1 MGSMRKGSRVFL
13 AASLCA
19 AFSATS
25 FAGGPFGIIRVGKW
39 QGAAYTTDKG
49 AFSHCTAAAK
59 FDKGRALILAENA
72 NRSWIVGAADPAWDF
87 HDRKSVTL
95 ILTFD
100 GQAQFEVQGTAT
112 REAVVGKLP
121 NQAINAWR
129 KSHQLVATANKQT
142 LQFDLAAAGDVVP
155 SIENCVEQINTNG
168 IASAGDF
175 SNPRGKPAKAS
186 AKSDST
192 KTDSTKSD
200 STKSDN
206 EPAEKPSD
214 PDRLVSVSGTGFVVS
229 KNAHIVT
236 NNHVVAN
243 CVGDIHGNLAGQAPV
258 KLRVVSADEEN
269 DLALLQGPKKFKE
282 KDIATIRASAV
293 NSGDQVVAIGYPLHG
308 LLTSDL
314 TVTTGIIS
322 SLAGLHNDTRFLQ
335 ISAPVQP
342 GNSGG
347 PLHDGSGNVVG
358 VVSAKLDALRMVKA
372 TGDIPQKRQFCHQDR
387 GAARLPRQQRG
398 AVSDHRA
405 LGRVEDCRH
414 RQRGAGLHHAD
425 LMHGASR
432 RTEITQ
438 RSKYV
443 DDRDRPGHG

>member
-1 MGSMRKGSRVFL
+1 
-13 AASLCA
+13 
-19 AFSATS
+19 
-25 FAGGPFGIIRVGKW
+25 
-39 QGAAYTTDKG
+39 
-49 AFSHCTAAAK
+49 
-59 FDKGRALILAENA
+59 
-72 NRSWIVGAADPAWDF
+72 
-87 HDRKSVTL
+87 
-95 ILTFD
+95 
-100 GQAQFEVQGTAT
+100 
-112 REAVVGKLP
+112 
-121 NQAINAWR
+121 
-129 KSHQLVATANKQT
+129 
-142 LQFDLAAAGDVVP
+142 
-155 SIENCVEQINTNG
+155 
-168 IASAGDF
+168 
-175 SNPRGKPAKAS
+175 
-186 AKSDST
+186 
-192 KTDSTKSD
+192 
-200 STKSDN
+200 
-206 EPAEKPSD
+206 
-214 PDRLVSVSGTGFVVS
+214 VVS

-372 TGDIPQKRQFCHQDR
+372 TGDIPQNVNFAIKTGALRDFLDNSAVPYQTTEPSGDSKTADIAS
-387 GAARLPRQQRG
+387 AARAYTMLISCT
-398 AVSDHRA
+398 AHH
-405 LGRVEDCRH
+405 VER
-414 RQRGAGLHHAD
+414 
-425 LMHGASR
+425 
-432 RTEITQ
+432 
-438 RSKYV
+438 K
-443 DDRDRPGHG
+443 

>member
-1 MGSMRKGSRVFL
+1 MMKVSRVLLTAF
-13 AASLCA
+13 ACV

-25 FAGGPFGIIRVGKW
+25 FAGGPFGIIHVGKW

-59 FDKGRALILAENA
+59 FDKGLALIIAENA
-72 NRSWIVGAADPAWDF
+72 DHSWIIGAADPAWQF
-87 HDRKSVTL
+87 HDRQSVTL

-100 GQAQFEVQGTAT
+100 GQAQFEIQGAAT

-121 NQAINAWR
+121 SQAINAWR
-129 KSHQLVATANKQT
+129 KSRLLVATANKQT
-142 LQFDLAAAGDVVP
+142 LQFDLAAAGNVVP
-155 SIENCVEQINTNG
+155 SIEYCVDKINTNG

-175 SNPRGKPAKAS
+175 SNPKAKPSTAKAS
-186 AKSDST
+186 AKSD
-192 KTDSTKSD
+192 D
-200 STKSDN
+200 
-206 EPAEKPSD
+206 EPAEKPSE
-214 PDRLVSVSGTGFVVS
+214 PDKLVSVSGSGFVVS
-229 KNAHIVT
+229 RNAYIVT
-236 NNHVVAN
+236 NNHVVAD
-243 CVGDIHGNLAGQAPV
+243 CVGDIHGNLVGQAPV

-269 DLALLQGPKKFKE
+269 DLALLQGTKKFKE

-335 ISAPVQP
+335 ISVPVQP

-347 PLHDGSGNVVG
+347 PLHDNSGNIVG

-372 TGDIPQKRQFCHQDR
+372 TGDIPQNINFAIKTGALRDFLDNSAVPYQTADP
-387 GAARLPRQQRG
+387 GSEMKTADIASAARTCTMLISCT
-398 AVSDHRA
+398 A
-405 LGRVEDCRH
+405 
-414 RQRGAGLHHAD
+414 
-425 LMHGASR
+425 R
-432 RTEITQ
+432 RSE
-438 RSKYV
+438 RK
-443 DDRDRPGHG
+443 

>member
-1 MGSMRKGSRVFL
+1 MMKVSRVLLTAF
-13 AASLCA
+13 ACV

-25 FAGGPFGIIRVGKW
+25 FAGGPFGIIHVGKW

-59 FDKGRALILAENA
+59 FDKGLALIIAENA
-72 NRSWIVGAADPAWDF
+72 DHSWIIGAADPAWQF
-87 HDRKSVTL
+87 HDRQSVTL

-100 GQAQFEVQGTAT
+100 GQAQFEIQGAAT

-121 NQAINAWR
+121 SQAINAWR
-129 KSHQLVATANKQT
+129 KSRLLVATANKQT
-142 LQFDLAAAGDVVP
+142 LQFDLAAAGNVVP
-155 SIENCVEQINTNG
+155 SIEYCVDKINTNG

-175 SNPRGKPAKAS
+175 SNPKAKPSTAKAS
-186 AKSDST
+186 AKSD
-192 KTDSTKSD
+192 D
-200 STKSDN
+200 
-206 EPAEKPSD
+206 EPAEKPSE
-214 PDRLVSVSGTGFVVS
+214 PDKLVSVSGSGFVVS
-229 KNAHIVT
+229 RNAYIVT
-236 NNHVVAN
+236 NNRVVAD
-243 CVGDIHGNLAGQAPV
+243 CVGDIHGNLVGQAPV

-269 DLALLQGPKKFKE
+269 DLALLQGTKKFKE

-335 ISAPVQP
+335 ISVPVQP

-347 PLHDGSGNVVG
+347 PLHDNSGNIVG

-372 TGDIPQKRQFCHQDR
+372 TGDIPQNINFAIKTGALRDFLDNSAVPYQTADP
-387 GAARLPRQQRG
+387 GSEMKTADIASAARTYTMLISCT
-398 AVSDHRA
+398 A
-405 LGRVEDCRH
+405 
-414 RQRGAGLHHAD
+414 
-425 LMHGASR
+425 R
-432 RTEITQ
+432 RTE
-438 RSKYV
+438 RK
-443 DDRDRPGHG
+443 

>member
-1 MGSMRKGSRVFL
+1 MMKVSRVLLTAF
-13 AASLCA
+13 ACV

-25 FAGGPFGIIRVGKW
+25 FAGGPFGIIHVGKW

-59 FDKGRALILAENA
+59 FDKGLALIIAENA
-72 NRSWIVGAADPAWDF
+72 DHSWIIGAADPAWQF
-87 HDRKSVTL
+87 HDRQSVTL

-100 GQAQFEVQGTAT
+100 GQAQFEIQGAAT

-121 NQAINAWR
+121 SQAINAWR
-129 KSHQLVATANKQT
+129 KSRLLVATANKQT
-142 LQFDLAAAGDVVP
+142 LQFDLAAAGNVVP
-155 SIENCVEQINTNG
+155 SIEYCVDKINTNG

-175 SNPRGKPAKAS
+175 SNPKAKPSTAKAS
-186 AKSDST
+186 AKSD
-192 KTDSTKSD
+192 D
-200 STKSDN
+200 
-206 EPAEKPSD
+206 EPAEKPSE
-214 PDRLVSVSGTGFVVS
+214 PDKLVSVSGSGFVVS
-229 KNAHIVT
+229 RNAYIVT
-236 NNHVVAN
+236 NNHVVAD
-243 CVGDIHGNLAGQAPV
+243 CVGDIHGNLVGQAPV

-269 DLALLQGPKKFKE
+269 DLALLQGTKKFKE

-347 PLHDGSGNVVG
+347 PLHDNSGNIVG

-372 TGDIPQKRQFCHQDR
+372 TGDIPQNINFAIKTGALRDFLDNSAVPYQTADP
-387 GAARLPRQQRG
+387 GSEMKTADIASAARTCTMLISCT
-398 AVSDHRA
+398 A
-405 LGRVEDCRH
+405 
-414 RQRGAGLHHAD
+414 
-425 LMHGASR
+425 R
-432 RTEITQ
+432 RSE
-438 RSKYV
+438 RK
-443 DDRDRPGHG
+443 

>member
-1 MGSMRKGSRVFL
+1 MMKVSRVLLTAF
-13 AASLCA
+13 ACV

-25 FAGGPFGIIRVGKW
+25 FAGGPFGIIHVGKW

-59 FDKGRALILAENA
+59 FDKGLALIIAENA
-72 NRSWIVGAADPAWDF
+72 DHSWIIGAADPAWQF
-87 HDRKSVTL
+87 HDRQSVTL

-100 GQAQFEVQGTAT
+100 GQAQFEIQGAAT

-121 NQAINAWR
+121 SQAINAWR
-129 KSHQLVATANKQT
+129 KSRLLVATANKQT
-142 LQFDLAAAGDVVP
+142 LQFDLAAAGNVVP
-155 SIENCVEQINTNG
+155 SIEYCVDKINTNG

-175 SNPRGKPAKAS
+175 SNPKAKPSTAKAS
-186 AKSDST
+186 AKSD
-192 KTDSTKSD
+192 D
-200 STKSDN
+200 
-206 EPAEKPSD
+206 EPAEKPSE
-214 PDRLVSVSGTGFVVS
+214 PDKLVSVSGSGFVVS
-229 KNAHIVT
+229 RNAYIVT
-236 NNHVVAN
+236 NNRVVAD
-243 CVGDIHGNLAGQAPV
+243 CVRDIHGNLVGQAPV

-269 DLALLQGPKKFKE
+269 DLALLQGTKKFKE

-335 ISAPVQP
+335 ISVPVQP

-347 PLHDGSGNVVG
+347 PLHDNSGNIVG

-372 TGDIPQKRQFCHQDR
+372 TGDIPQNINFAIKTGALRDFLDNSAVPYQTADP
-387 GAARLPRQQRG
+387 GSEMKTADIASAARTYTMLISCT
-398 AVSDHRA
+398 A
-405 LGRVEDCRH
+405 
-414 RQRGAGLHHAD
+414 
-425 LMHGASR
+425 R
-432 RTEITQ
+432 RTE
-438 RSKYV
+438 RK
-443 DDRDRPGHG
+443 

>member
-1 MGSMRKGSRVFL
+1 MMKVSRVLLTAF
-13 AASLCA
+13 ACV

-25 FAGGPFGIIRVGKW
+25 FAGGPFGIIHVGKW

-59 FDKGRALILAENA
+59 FDKGLALIIAENA
-72 NRSWIVGAADPAWDF
+72 DHSWIIGAADPAWQF
-87 HDRKSVTL
+87 HDRQSVTL

-100 GQAQFEVQGTAT
+100 GQVQFEIQGAAT
-112 REAVVGKLP
+112 REAAVGKLP
-121 NQAINAWR
+121 SQAINAWR
-129 KSHQLVATANKQT
+129 KSRLLVATANKQT
-142 LQFDLAAAGDVVP
+142 LQFDLAAAGNVVP
-155 SIENCVEQINTNG
+155 SIEYCVDKINTNG

-175 SNPRGKPAKAS
+175 SNPKAKPSTAKAS
-186 AKSDST
+186 AKSD
-192 KTDSTKSD
+192 D
-200 STKSDN
+200 
-206 EPAEKPSD
+206 EPAEKPSE
-214 PDRLVSVSGTGFVVS
+214 PDKLVSVSGSGFVVS
-229 KNAHIVT
+229 RNAYIVT
-236 NNHVVAN
+236 NNHVVAD
-243 CVGDIHGNLAGQAPV
+243 CVGDIHGNLVGQAPV

-269 DLALLQGPKKFKE
+269 DLALLQGTKKFKE

-347 PLHDGSGNVVG
+347 PLHDNSGNIVG

-372 TGDIPQKRQFCHQDR
+372 TGDIPQNINFAIKTGALRDFLDNSAVPYQTADP
-387 GAARLPRQQRG
+387 GSEMKTADIASAARTYTMLISCT
-398 AVSDHRA
+398 A
-405 LGRVEDCRH
+405 
-414 RQRGAGLHHAD
+414 
-425 LMHGASR
+425 R
-432 RTEITQ
+432 RTE
-438 RSKYV
+438 RK
-443 DDRDRPGHG
+443 

>member
-1 MGSMRKGSRVFL
+1 MMKVSRVLLTAF
-13 AASLCA
+13 ACV

-25 FAGGPFGIIRVGKW
+25 FAGGPFGIIHVGKW

-59 FDKGRALILAENA
+59 FDKGLALIIAENA
-72 NRSWIVGAADPAWDF
+72 DHSWIIGAADPAWQF
-87 HDRKSVTL
+87 HDRQSVTL

-100 GQAQFEVQGTAT
+100 GQAQFEIQGAAT

-121 NQAINAWR
+121 SQAINAWR
-129 KSHQLVATANKQT
+129 KSRLLVATANKQT
-142 LQFDLAAAGDVVP
+142 LQFDLAAAGNVVP
-155 SIENCVEQINTNG
+155 SIEYCVDKINTNG

-175 SNPRGKPAKAS
+175 SNPKAKPSTAKAS
-186 AKSDST
+186 AKSD
-192 KTDSTKSD
+192 D
-200 STKSDN
+200 
-206 EPAEKPSD
+206 EPAEKPSE
-214 PDRLVSVSGTGFVVS
+214 PDKLVSVSGSGFVVS
-229 KNAHIVT
+229 RNAYIVT
-236 NNHVVAN
+236 NNHVVAD
-243 CVGDIHGNLAGQAPV
+243 CVGDIHGNLVGQAPV

-269 DLALLQGPKKFKE
+269 DLALLQGTKKFKE

-347 PLHDGSGNVVG
+347 PLHDNSGNIVG

-372 TGDIPQKRQFCHQDR
+372 TGDIPQNINFAIKTGALRDFLDNSAVPYQTADP
-387 GAARLPRQQRG
+387 GSEMKTADIASAARTYTMLI
-398 AVSDHRA
+398 S
-405 LGRVEDCRH
+405 CTT
-414 RQRGAGLHHAD
+414 
-425 LMHGASR
+425 R
-432 RTEITQ
+432 RSE
-438 RSKYV
+438 RK
-443 DDRDRPGHG
+443 

>member
-1 MGSMRKGSRVFL
+1 MMKVSRVLLTAF
-13 AASLCA
+13 ACV

-25 FAGGPFGIIRVGKW
+25 FAGGPFGIIHVGKW

-59 FDKGRALILAENA
+59 FDKGLALIIAENA
-72 NRSWIVGAADPAWDF
+72 DHSWIIGAADPAWQF
-87 HDRKSVTL
+87 HDRQSVTL

-100 GQAQFEVQGTAT
+100 GQAQFEIQGAAT

-121 NQAINAWR
+121 SQAINAWR
-129 KSHQLVATANKQT
+129 KSRLLVATANKQT
-142 LQFDLAAAGDVVP
+142 LQFDLAAAGNVVP
-155 SIENCVEQINTNG
+155 SIEYCVDKINTNG

-175 SNPRGKPAKAS
+175 SNPKAKPSTAKAS
-186 AKSDST
+186 AKSD
-192 KTDSTKSD
+192 D
-200 STKSDN
+200 
-206 EPAEKPSD
+206 EPAEKPSE
-214 PDRLVSVSGTGFVVS
+214 PDKLVSVSGSGFVVS
-229 KNAHIVT
+229 RNAYIVT
-236 NNHVVAN
+236 NNHVVAD
-243 CVGDIHGNLAGQAPV
+243 CVGDIHGNLVGQAPV

-269 DLALLQGPKKFKE
+269 DLALLQGTKKFKE

-335 ISAPVQP
+335 ISVPVQP

-347 PLHDGSGNVVG
+347 PLHDNSGNIVG

-372 TGDIPQKRQFCHQDR
+372 TGDIPQNINFAIKTGALRDFLDNSAVPYQTADP
-387 GAARLPRQQRG
+387 GSEMKTADIASAARTYTMLISCT
-398 AVSDHRA
+398 A
-405 LGRVEDCRH
+405 
-414 RQRGAGLHHAD
+414 
-425 LMHGASR
+425 R
-432 RTEITQ
+432 RTE
-438 RSKYV
+438 RK
-443 DDRDRPGHG
+443 

>member
-1 MGSMRKGSRVFL
+1 MMKVSRVLLTAF
-13 AASLCA
+13 ACV

-25 FAGGPFGIIRVGKW
+25 FAGGPFGIIHVGKW

-59 FDKGRALILAENA
+59 FDKGLALIIAENA
-72 NRSWIVGAADPAWDF
+72 DHSWIIGAADPAWQF
-87 HDRKSVTL
+87 HDRQSVTL

-100 GQAQFEVQGTAT
+100 GQVQFEIQGAAT

-121 NQAINAWR
+121 SQAINAWR
-129 KSHQLVATANKQT
+129 KSRLLVATANKQT
-142 LQFDLAAAGDVVP
+142 LQFDLAAAGNVVP
-155 SIENCVEQINTNG
+155 SIEYCVDKINTNG

-175 SNPRGKPAKAS
+175 SNPKAKPSTAKAS
-186 AKSDST
+186 AKSD
-192 KTDSTKSD
+192 D
-200 STKSDN
+200 
-206 EPAEKPSD
+206 EPAEKPSE
-214 PDRLVSVSGTGFVVS
+214 PDKLVSVSGSGFVVS
-229 KNAHIVT
+229 RNAYIVT
-236 NNHVVAN
+236 NNRVVAD
-243 CVGDIHGNLAGQAPV
+243 CVGDIHGNLVGQAPV

-269 DLALLQGPKKFKE
+269 DLALLQGTKKFKE

-335 ISAPVQP
+335 ISVPVQP

-347 PLHDGSGNVVG
+347 PLHDNSGNIVG

-372 TGDIPQKRQFCHQDR
+372 TGDIPQNINFAIKTGALRDFLDNSAVPYQTADP
-387 GAARLPRQQRG
+387 GSEMKTADIASAARTYTMLISCT
-398 AVSDHRA
+398 A
-405 LGRVEDCRH
+405 
-414 RQRGAGLHHAD
+414 
-425 LMHGASR
+425 R
-432 RTEITQ
+432 RTE
-438 RSKYV
+438 RK
-443 DDRDRPGHG
+443 